1 MRKFLSRALIA
12 TALAALPSVA
22 LAQSFPTGQ
31 QSPAAA
37 QLYPLIT
44 TLSATPSYTASMSG
58 VVSESGSIAATEAAD
73 IAAFSGTVFSAA
85 NSNEP
90 AWWLNMVRRVR

>member
-1 MRKFLSRALIA
+1 MA
-12 TALAALPSVA
+12 TEAADTAAMTGSLAALGT
-22 LAQSFPTGQ
+22 L
-31 QSPAAA
+31 AAA
-37 QLYPLIT
+37 EMPD
-44 TLSATPSYTASMSG
+44 TASVSG